1 MPCFKL
7 LLNQKSTIENRKFY
21 ELPISNLSPFG
32 FPTLDTLGILGH
44 FRHFCLPWGGG
55 AYFRLIPGPLFRMG
69 VREILRRQQAYLF
82 YMHPWEVDP
91 EQPRPEGTKAF
102 ARFKHYTNLSRTEG
116 KLRSLLQKFSECSF
130 VSCHEYLQP
139 SQPKQLK

>member
-1 MPCFKL
+1 
-7 LLNQKSTIENRKFY
+7 
-21 ELPISNLSPFG
+21 
-32 FPTLDTLGILGH
+32 
-44 FRHFCLPWGGG
+44 
-55 AYFRLIPGPLFRMG
+55 MG

-116 KLRSLLQKFSECSF
+116 KLRNLLQKFSECSF